1 MRILGIKSIE
11 CDLLEMDLNFDTLT
25 RRFPLSPIENN
36 LDFEAARAILEEMES
51 RYWLNQDEAVY
62 RDELLNL
69 MIDYRGRHHGMG

>member
-25 RRFPLSPIENN
+25 RRSPLSPIENN
-36 LDFEAARAILEEMES
+36 LDFEAARPILEEMES